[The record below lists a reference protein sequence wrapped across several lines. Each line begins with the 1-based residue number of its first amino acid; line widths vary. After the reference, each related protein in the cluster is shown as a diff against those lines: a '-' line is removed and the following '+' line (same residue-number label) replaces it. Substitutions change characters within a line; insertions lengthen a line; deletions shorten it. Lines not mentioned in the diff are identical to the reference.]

1 MTAQELS
8 ALAGTALSLVLAYIP
23 GLKEAYDK
31 LASPQKAL
39 TMALLLLISAAGA
52 VAWSCRAADLGFTTC
67 LVANWENYL
76 WAFIAA
82 LIANQST
89 YSLLVRRIKK

>member
-8 ALAGTALSLVLAYIP
+8 ALAGTVLSLVLAYTP
-23 GLKEAYDK
+23 GLKDAYDK

-39 TMALLLLISAAGA
+39 TMALLLLVSAVGA
-52 VAWSCRAADLGFTTC
+52 VAWSCRAADAGFVQC
-67 LVANWENYL
+67 LAANWENYL
-76 WAFIAA
+76 WAFVAA